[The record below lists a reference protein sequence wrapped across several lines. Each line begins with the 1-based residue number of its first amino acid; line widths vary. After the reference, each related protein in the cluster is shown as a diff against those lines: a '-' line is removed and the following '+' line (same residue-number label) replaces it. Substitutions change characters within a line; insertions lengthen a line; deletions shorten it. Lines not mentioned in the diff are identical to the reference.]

1 MHPVLTLLVASSIQL
16 SDDAPRPVDFT
27 QIFLTVTQAFETA
40 HSTQAPEAM
49 VLTVRD
55 IPFYYRLL
63 SPVPVPV
70 GVPSITY
77 DWRSPVFFDLP

>member
-1 MHPVLTLLVASSIQL
+1 
-16 SDDAPRPVDFT
+16 
-27 QIFLTVTQAFETA
+27 
-40 HSTQAPEAM
+40 M